1 MKSRDLMRTPLA
13 SEVELRAEKASALR
27 RVGFKL
33 EKLISQI
40 QALDSELETLS
51 LTQAAIRQDKLE
63 ERKKLRAEAETQRW
77 YLIVQREAMGMTHH
91 HDVDELYRI
100 PKA

>member
-13 SEVELRAEKASALR
+13 AEVELRSERASALR

-40 QALDSELETLS
+40 QALDAELQTLS
-51 LTQAAIRQDKLE
+51 LTQAAIRHEKIA
-63 ERKKLRAEAETQRW
+63 ERKRLRSEAETQRW
-77 YLIVQREAMGMTHH
+77 YLIVQREAMGMTQH
-91 HDVDELYRI
+91 HDVDELYKI
-100 PKA
+100 PEA